1 MAKTKIETVHNVH
14 KGIKTSEGQMIF
26 FGDDNWNL
34 VLNMMI
40 GIQMA
45 VRSVRGFQEMIY
57 EEPKDFNLKYYFE
70 LIPRRFGDEEYAS
83 TIYSFTDYAPQTFN
97 HIRQAFGI
105 DN

>member
-1 MAKTKIETVHNVH
+1 
-14 KGIKTSEGQMIF
+14 MIF

-45 VRSVRGFQEMIY
+45 VRSVRGYQEMIY
-57 EEPKDFNLKYYFE
+57 EEAADFNLKYYFE
-70 LIPRRFGDEEYAS
+70 LVPRRFGGEKYIS
-83 TIYSFTDYAPQTFN
+83 RICSFTDYAPNTFN
-97 HIRQAFGI
+97 HIRKMFNI